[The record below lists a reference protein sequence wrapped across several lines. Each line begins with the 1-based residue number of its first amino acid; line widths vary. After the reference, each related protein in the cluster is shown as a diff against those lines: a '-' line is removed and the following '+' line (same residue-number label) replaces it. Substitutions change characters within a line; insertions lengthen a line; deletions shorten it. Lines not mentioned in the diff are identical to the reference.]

1 MCSSYGD
8 FIYVNCNAGFHVLT
22 EQHHRSC
29 CCKWKLQKEVISFIC
44 LVLFLY
50 VDKQIFFCFLFE
62 KEGKKWAWYLFMVT
76 DTIVLKTW
84 VLHPFQLLLGYAQTN
99 PRIWFLSALLYY
111 LGGSENWYFLI
122 YNRRK
127 GREGVCC
134 IPLCRFLL
142 YWRGAWCPFWLQQR
156 AGYYF
161 VQLLELPNP
170 PSYKELMQCS
180 ISQWDTVTREK
191 MVSKNKTLLLLGEKM

>member
-29 CCKWKLQKEVISFIC
+29 CCKWKLQKEVFSFIC

-122 YNRRK
+122 YNRR
-127 GREGVCC
+127 EGKRRCV
-134 IPLCRFLL
+134 L
-142 YWRGAWCPFWLQQR
+142 YS
-156 AGYYF
+156 F
-161 VQLLELPNP
+161 VQI
-170 PSYKELMQCS
+170 S
-180 ISQWDTVTREK
+180 IVLKRC
-191 MVSKNKTLLLLGEKM
+191 MVSLLTAAEGGLLLRTAPRAPQPPKLQRTHAVQYLTVRHGNQREDG